1 MTLAWPLGLT
11 FTNQSPPAFIAGRTH
26 LGFDLVQISAVRRS
40 LEQFGPAFQRRL
52 FTRSESDY
60 CGDVSLGGAERLAA
74 RFAAKEA
81 VIKALNLG
89 NEGINWRDIEVV
101 KQPDGA
107 CTLALHGKVSQL
119 AASMGVSGLLLSL
132 SHDGDYAG
140 AVVIALFCVPP
151 GHALQNQSEGQSEG
165 GRCGTV

>member
-1 MTLAWPLGLT
+1 MTLAWPLGPT
-11 FTNQSPPAFIAGRTH
+11 FPNHSPPAFVAGRTH
-26 LGFDLVQISAVRRS
+26 LGFDLVQISAVQRS

-52 FTRSESDY
+52 FTRAECDY
-60 CGDVSLGGAERLAA
+60 CGDVSQGGAERLAA

-107 CTLALHGKVSQL
+107 CTLALHGRVERL
-119 AASMGVSGLLLSL
+119 AESMGISGLLLSL

-140 AVVIALFCVPP
+140 AVVIALFSMPATAQAS
-151 GHALQNQSEGQSEG
+151 HNQKEG
-165 GRCGTV
+165 GRCGAL